1 MPQIYKGENIAV
13 IGICATSIDYK
24 AVEAMNFAP
33 SSYLITTVSFR
44 ILINIRT
51 VIVKFNFY
59 LNFIFKSN
67 YGSKP
72 QLSSKSPPFL
82 MAFIWKTDF

>member
-24 AVEAMNFAP
+24 AVEVMNFVP
-33 SSYLITTVSFR
+33 SSSLITTVSFR

-51 VIVKFNFY
+51 VMVKFNFY
-59 LNFIFKSN
+59 L
-67 YGSKP
+67 
-72 QLSSKSPPFL
+72 QLYLEIKL
-82 MAFIWKTDF
+82 WK